1 MPKRLTRP
9 YLGQAANTLY
19 WGPDE
24 ATLVGAGGAD
34 DNIETATDYG
44 SLGTRIITTATGIT
58 TRNALVYRMNSGSA
72 QTLTLEGSG
81 YWVPGTVITVIQEG
95 AGATTIVGATGV
107 TINTA
112 LAGLK
117 TQGQWNVAQL
127 IKRGADLW
135 VAVGGLG
142 A

>member
-1 MPKRLTRP
+1 MPVRLTRP
-9 YLGQAANTLY
+9 YQGQAVNTLY

-24 ATLVGAGGAD
+24 ATLRATGGAD
-34 DNIETATDYG
+34 DNLEAASDYG
-44 SLGTRIITTATGIT
+44 SAGTRIITNATGIT

-81 YWVPGTVITVIQEG
+81 YWVPGTVVTVIQEG
-95 AGATTIVGATGV
+95 AGATTITPATGV
-107 TINTA
+107 TVNTS
-112 LAGLK
+112 LGGLK
-117 TQGQWNVAQL
+117 TQGQWTVAQL